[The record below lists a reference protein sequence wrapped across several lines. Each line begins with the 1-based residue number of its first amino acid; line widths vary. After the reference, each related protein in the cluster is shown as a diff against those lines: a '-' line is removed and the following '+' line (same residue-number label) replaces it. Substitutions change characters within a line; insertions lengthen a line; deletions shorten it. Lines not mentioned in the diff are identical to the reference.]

1 MKIRLLS
8 AVIAIGLLSVVGLF
22 AQDAPPEPAPE
33 KKVVLVDSA
42 ENLLSQE
49 IWGKWETNRTVTK
62 FVQDGL
68 PKDNFGKVEFTRDEA
83 ATTRITAALEDL
95 VSKIAERGKPNDVEF
110 MRGVKAVY
118 ATGRMK
124 LDRSKDSFEADFAL
138 ITMFGEQLLI
148 IRAGTEAKPSWETDR
163 VSFVRDAEGDHDL
176 LFIGTDTKEGKF
188 TALQRD
194 GVK

>member
-22 AQDAPPEPAPE
+22 AQDAQPEPAPE

-95 VSKIAERGKPNDVEF
+95 VAKIAERGKPNDLEF

-124 LDRSKDSFEADFAL
+124 LDRSKDSFDADFAL
-138 ITMFGEQLLI
+138 ITMFGEQLII
-148 IRAGTEAKPSWETDR
+148 IRSGPEAKPSWETDR

>member
-95 VSKIAERGKPNDVEF
+95 VAKIAERGKPNDVEF